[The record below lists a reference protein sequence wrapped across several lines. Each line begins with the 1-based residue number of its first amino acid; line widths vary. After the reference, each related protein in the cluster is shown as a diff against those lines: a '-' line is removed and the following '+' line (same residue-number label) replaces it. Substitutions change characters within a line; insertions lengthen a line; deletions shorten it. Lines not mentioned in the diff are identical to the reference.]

1 MTKIKISEQEF
12 RELYKNKK
20 IREMAVMFGVKE
32 GAIYVQATKY
42 GLSKI
47 DREKR
52 NPDIIP
58 GGLPQ
63 ADY

>member
-20 IREMAVMFGVKE
+20 IREMANILGVKA
-32 GAIYVQATKY
+32 GAIYVQAKKY
-42 GLSKI
+42 KLSKVGQ
-47 DREKR
+47 EKR